1 MYVVSLSPRRLYL
14 LAESPQYLLDMRPV
28 CPEAELDDMEK
39 RNFLTH
45 WNSNPKPSPVMPLAA
60 LSWLLKHFVYK
71 VMFCFKHSS
80 EYTFKEMQKK
90 YL

>member
-39 RNFLTH
+39 RNFLTLLELE
-45 WNSNPKPSPVMPLAA
+45 PKTFAGHA
-60 LSWLLKHFVYK
+60 LSCAILAPQTLRI
-71 VMFCFKHSS
+71 
-80 EYTFKEMQKK
+80 
-90 YL
+90 